1 MQKHKMTHTGEKNVT
16 IPSLACMC
24 IQCILYTF
32 ASSFANDDAQSRRL
46 TNSTNATTLA
56 LDLLICTSTC

>member
-16 IPSLACMC
+16 IPSLANVYSIHC
-24 IQCILYTF
+24 IHIH
-32 ASSFANDDAQSRRL
+32 ASGFANDDAQSRRL
-46 TNSTNATTLA
+46 TISTNATTLA